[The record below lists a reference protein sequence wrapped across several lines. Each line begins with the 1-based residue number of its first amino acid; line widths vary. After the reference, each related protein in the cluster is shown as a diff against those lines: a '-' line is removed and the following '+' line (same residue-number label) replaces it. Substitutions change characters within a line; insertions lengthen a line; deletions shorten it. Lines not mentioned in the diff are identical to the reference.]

1 MANVSDL
8 IEKDINEYLAQHER
22 KEILRFLTCGS
33 VDDGK
38 STLIG
43 RLLYDSKMVYE
54 DQLDKIKNTSK
65 LSSGAKEDGFDP
77 AILAELMDGLEEER
91 EQGITIDVAYRFFS
105 TAKRKFIIADTPG
118 HIQYTRNMATGAST
132 ADLAIILID
141 ARDDHGVMEQTK
153 RHSFI
158 ASLLGIKHVLVAVNK
173 MDLVEYREDR
183 FEEIKRDYL
192 SFSTRLDIPDLH
204 FIPISALL
212 GDNIVDRGE
221 NMPWYNGST
230 LMDFLET
237 VNISSDRNFTDFR
250 MPVQMVIRPDINFRG
265 FAGTIASGIVRV
277 GDEIMTLPSRKK
289 SKIKEIV
296 TQDGNLEEAFVPQS
310 VTLTMEDEIEISRG
324 DMIVKPKNL
333 PKTEQK
339 FDAMMV
345 WMTDEAM
352 VPGKQYLFKQTTKTV
367 PGVIKTLQYEVDVN
381 TMHSRPA
388 PSLALNQI
396 GRVNIELSQPIAFD
410 RYRSN
415 KSTGAFI
422 VIDRITNSTVA
433 AGMILDKRTSENTG
447 AWWDETPSSE
457 TLTREISKV
466 TADERTARYGQQ
478 ACTILFTGLPGAG
491 KSTTA
496 YGVERSLFDLGR
508 SASVLDGQNVR
519 MGLNRDLNFSTDGR
533 SENMRRVAEVSRLM
547 NRAGLISLIS
557 LVSPR
562 EIDRQRAAEVVGTE
576 NFIVVHLSAS
586 PEVCESRNES
596 AKKRGPDEVQESKFV
611 YEPPA
616 DADLVLDTENMS
628 APDCIAKVIEYL
640 EGREVI

>member
-1 MANVSDL
+1 MANVSEL
-8 IEKDINEYLAQHER
+8 IEKDIDAYLAQHER
-22 KEILRFLTCGS
+22 KEMLRFLTCGS

-54 DQLDKIKNTSK
+54 DQLDKIKHTSK
-65 LSSGAKEDGFDP
+65 LSSGNKKDGFDP

-173 MDLVEYREDR
+173 MDLVDYREER

-192 SFSTRLDIPDLH
+192 NFSTRLDIPDLH

-221 NMPWYNGST
+221 NMTWYNGST

-237 VNISSDRNFTDFR
+237 VNIGSDRNFTDFR
-250 MPVQMVIRPDINFRG
+250 MPVQLVIRPDINFRG

-296 TQDGNLEEAFVPQS
+296 TYDGNVDEAHVPMS
-310 VTLTMEDEIEISRG
+310 VTLTMEDEIDCSRG
-324 DMIVKPKNL
+324 DMIVKPGNL
-333 PKTEQK
+333 PKVEQK
-339 FDAMMV
+339 FDAMIV

-381 TMHSRPA
+381 TMHSRPS
-388 PSLALNQI
+388 PSLSLNQI
-396 GRVNIELSQPIAFD
+396 GRVNVSLSQPIAFD
-410 RYRSN
+410 RYRNN

-447 AWWDETPSSE
+447 AWWDETTSGD
-457 TLTREISKV
+457 TLIEEISTV
-466 TADERTARYGQQ
+466 TPEERTARYGQK
-478 ACTILFTGLPGAG
+478 AVTLLFTGMPGAG
-491 KSTTA
+491 KTTTA

-508 SASVLDGQNVR
+508 SATVLDGQNVR
-519 MGLNRDLNFSTDGR
+519 SGLNRDLNFSTDGR
-533 SENMRRVAEVSRLM
+533 SENIRRVAEVSKLL
-547 NRAGLISLIS
+547 NRAGMISLVA

-562 EIDRQRAAEVVGTE
+562 EVDRQRAAEVVGDG
-576 NFIVVHLSAS
+576 NLIVIHLSA
-586 PEVCESRNES
+586 PAELCESRNES
-596 AKKRGPDEVQESKFV
+596 ANRLGPDDVQESAFD
-611 YEPPA
+611 YENPTA
-616 DADLVLDTENMS
+616 ADLVLDTENMS
-628 APDCIAKVIEYL
+628 AQDCVSKVIEFL
-640 EGREVI
+640 ETKEII